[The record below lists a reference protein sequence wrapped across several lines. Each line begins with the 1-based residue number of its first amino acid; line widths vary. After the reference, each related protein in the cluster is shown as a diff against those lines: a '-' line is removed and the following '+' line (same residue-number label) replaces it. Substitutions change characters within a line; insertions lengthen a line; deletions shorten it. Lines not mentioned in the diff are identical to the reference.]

1 MPNLPRIRSIG
12 ARPCARTA
20 PEDDLVLGR
29 FLQIGLGRNE
39 HEVRLART
47 HDQAYS
53 IAPSF
58 RPDVLVADWLLGND
72 VDGIEVA
79 QVMRAGLPHLGVIL
93 MTGHPC
99 EAVETKAAAAEI
111 SPVLAK
117 PIELAELAR
126 AIARAAPNANGASAG

>member
-1 MPNLPRIRSIG
+1 MTRVLIV
-12 ARPCARTA
+12 
-20 PEDDLVLGR
+20 EDDVVLGR
-29 FLQIGLGRNE
+29 FLQLGLGRSDY
-39 HEVRLART
+39 EVRLART

-58 RPDVLVADWLLGND
+58 QPEVLVADWMLGND

-79 QVMRAGLPHLGVIL
+79 QVLRTGLPHLGVIL

-99 EAVETKAAAAEI
+99 EAVETKAAAAGI

-117 PIELAELAR
+117 PIELGELAR
-126 AIARAAPNANGASAG
+126 TIERAAPSGGSAG

>member
-1 MPNLPRIRSIG
+1 MTRVLIV
-12 ARPCARTA
+12 
-20 PEDDLVLGR
+20 EDDVVLGR
-29 FLQIGLGRNE
+29 FLQIGLGRSE

-53 IAPSF
+53 IGPSF
-58 RPDVLVADWLLGND
+58 RPEVLVADWMLGNN

-79 QVMRAGLPHLGVIL
+79 QVLRAGLPHLGVIL

-99 EAVETKAAAAEI
+99 DAVHAKAAAAGI

-126 AIARAAPNANGASAG
+126 AIERAAPSLR